1 MGQQLYVHLATVLGL
16 IKKSNHTE
24 GIFCMVFL
32 LTHKALCAKINFKDN
47 CGGQQMV
54 IKKCLSAL
62 LCASVMLIA
71 ASCGAA
77 EQRSSS
83 SSQTDEK
90 QSAAQSSAADKGEV
104 TMPLNSVKLLGRA
117 FAAQDGSIW
126 MGLSGTGAEF
136 DFTGEKLTVSLVGSR
151 GIPEHRA
158 RVGIFVDGERMSD
171 LAVDENGSKAEIRGK
186 GERAVNVRMIKLS
199 ECAFSCCAITAIDTH
214 GGKLKKSADKPRKI
228 EFIGDSITCGYGN
241 EGLCKEDHFDYAT
254 ENHYYSYASITARS
268 LEAQHW
274 VVARSG
280 IGAYRNYGEPKSGSP
295 GSCMPVQYEYTGYA
309 WNPDLRKQP
318 TFLSERWDFSRYQP
332 DVVCINLG
340 TNDLST
346 DNYDLQLLKQ
356 GYQKLLQQV
365 RRHNPQAKI
374 LFLTGSMLGGKELQ
388 LARQLLDEVAAEAR
402 KAGDQ
407 EVYRFDLSP
416 IDDEAFYGND
426 YHPNVYEDEKMAAEL
441 TAYLRKLMGW
451 F

>member
-1 MGQQLYVHLATVLGL
+1 M
-16 IKKSNHTE
+16 KKSLF
-24 GIFCMVFL
+24 I
-32 LTHKALCAKINFKDN
+32 
-47 CGGQQMV
+47 
-54 IKKCLSAL
+54 AL
-62 LCASVMLIA
+62 LAIVCQA
-71 ASCGAA
+71 ASAV
-77 EQRSSS
+77 
-83 SSQTDEK
+83 K
-90 QSAAQSSAADKGEV
+90 
-104 TMPLNSVKLLGRA
+104 TMPLKGTVVSPSDTHIRYAGRISFANPARPTWNYPGIQIMAA
-117 FAAQDGSIW
+117 FEGTSLRMLAKPRSGYFMAQIDQ
-126 MGLSGTGAEF
+126 AEPF
-136 DFTGEKLTVSLVGSR
+136 KVAFQGERDSLVTLATALPDGR
-151 GIPEHRA
+151 HLVRLMYVIEGYEFFPEFW
-158 RVGIFVDGERMSD
+158 GFVLDQGRRLVE
-171 LAVDENGSKAEIRGK
+171 AP
-186 GERAVNVRMIKLS
+186 
-199 ECAFSCCAITAIDTH
+199 AFPS
-214 GGKLKKSADKPRKI
+214 RKI
-228 EFIGDSITCGYGN
+228 EFIGNSITCGYGN

-254 ENHYYSYASITARS
+254 ENHYYSYASIAARS